1 MSTID
6 DADEIERWTA
16 KRKLDVV
23 KESLQED
30 VSEEQLCQKYGITR
44 NEFRQWKEKAL
55 DAGKNALVERQKK
68 DPKEKKIEKLEKK
81 VGQLTLINDELK
93 KKLNG

>member
-6 DADEIERWTA
+6 DGDDIERWTA
-16 KRKLDVV
+16 KRKLEVV

-30 VSEEQLCQKYGITR
+30 VSEEQLCQTYGITR
-44 NEFRQWKEKAL
+44 NEFRQWKENAL
-55 DAGKNALVERQKK
+55 DAGKNALVERRGK

-81 VGQLTLINDELK
+81 VGQLTVINDELK
-93 KKLNG
+93 KS